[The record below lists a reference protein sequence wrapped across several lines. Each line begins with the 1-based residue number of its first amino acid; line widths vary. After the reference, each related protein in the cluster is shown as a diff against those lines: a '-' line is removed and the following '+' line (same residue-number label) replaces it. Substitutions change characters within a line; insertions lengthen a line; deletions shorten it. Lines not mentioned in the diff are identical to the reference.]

1 MYFLKYGDAIW
12 RAGDDTGLEPGA
24 DGSRR
29 QRWIT
34 YRSAKAYE
42 NIVLRSPLYPLNALM
57 YHGIAIAD
65 QGLPGKLEMNDKE
78 IADDIWSFFGTG
90 TALQE
95 MYINPHKLNRA
106 NWDELAA
113 AIHWARE
120 NEDILADV
128 HWVGGNPAKKEVY
141 GYAAWNNGKAVLTLR
156 NPSREKKTFVADVS
170 KVFDLPD
177 GDGNNYSFFN
187 ARNSAA
193 PALSGRKINIVLEPF
208 EVVVMNAKRSD
219 R

>member
-29 QRWIT
+29 QQWIT
-34 YRSAKAYE
+34 YRSAKTYE
-42 NIVLRSPLYPLNALM
+42 NVVLRSPLYPLNAVM

-65 QGLPGKLEMNDKE
+65 QGIPGKLEMNDKE
-78 IADDIWSFFGTG
+78 IADEVWSFFGTG

-95 MYINPHKLNRA
+95 MYINPHKLNSA

-113 AIHWARE
+113 AILWVRE

-128 HWVGGNPAKKEVY
+128 HWVGGDPAKKEVY
-141 GYAAWNNGKAVLTLR
+141 GYAAWNNGKGVLTLR
-156 NPSREKKTFVADVS
+156 NPTKERKTFEVDVAR
-170 KVFDLPD
+170 VFDLPGSD
-177 GDGNNYSFFN
+177 QHNYSFFN
-187 ARNSAA
+187 VRKSAA
-193 PALSGRKINIVLEPF
+193 PALSGRKINIALEPF

-219 R
+219 K